1 MRYLPSF
8 ASASTLAFLLDL
20 PAGGYAQANVIG
32 PADFSTWFNMTE
44 FPNAQAN
51 NVSKYMSEAEAT
63 SQPDLFQHFLI
74 RCVDAQK
81 YPAVLNGMHP
91 NGFIAPARPF
101 QSLFFVGQSHV
112 SSWAVDT
119 GDGLVIIDTLDNP
132 DEVKKV
138 LLPGLETFGYTG
150 HDIKAVLITHEHSD
164 HYGGAGYLQSTF
176 GMSVYASEAAWAT
189 MALTKGTPKKDKVF
203 RDGEQLKIGNTTFH
217 TIATPGHTPGCYSL
231 LFDVYEH
238 SDRHTVGFYGG
249 GGIPSSAEAK
259 SQQVQ
264 SFSKFSTVAQKLGAD
279 VLLSNHQDQDQSIQN
294 FDIINARQG
303 GSMDGSHRGNF
314 VNPFV
319 IGVDAYSRYLK
330 VMQTCVRVQAARINQ
345 FLTV

>member
-44 FPNAQAN
+44 FPNAQAS
-51 NVSKYMSEAEAT
+51 NVSKYMSEAVAV

-176 GMSVYASEAAWAT
+176 GMSVYASEAAWTT
-189 MALTKGTPKKDKVF
+189 MALTKGTPKKDK
-203 RDGEQLKIGNTTFH
+203 
-217 TIATPGHTPGCYSL
+217 
-231 LFDVYEH
+231 H

-294 FDIINARQG
+294 FDIINAHQG
-303 GSMDGSHRGNF
+303 GGMDGSHRGNF

-330 VMQTCVRVQAARINQ
+330 VMQTCVRVQVARINQ